1 MTISHRM
8 KRSIAGSLYKM
19 TSVSERLLRF
29 FPSTYMS
36 LDMARSNSK
45 LSQMLLMAE
54 FAKIKDGNA
63 PGKSF
68 QDVEF
73 RAYSQ
78 NGEDG
83 ILLYIFSL
91 IGFKTRQT
99 VEICAGDGIEC
110 NTANLI
116 VNHSCYGLLIDGDR
130 TRVEKGRR
138 FYQACRDTCPWPPKF
153 INAWITRE
161 SINALITDAG
171 FTGEVDLLSID
182 IDGMDYWLWR
192 EIEVIQPR
200 VVVIEFNH
208 LWGAGKAVTVPYDPV
223 FQAQMTPYGAD
234 YHGASLAAMIKLG
247 RKKGYRFVGCEKY
260 GFNAFFVRD
269 DLGRPFL
276 PEMKAEDCFN
286 HPRAKF
292 GMTQR
297 FPNVAQKKWEE
308 V

>member
-1 MTISHRM
+1 M
-8 KRSIAGSLYKM
+8 KRSIAGTLYKI
-19 TSVSERLLRF
+19 TSLSERLLRF

-36 LDMARSNSK
+36 LDLARSNSK
-45 LSQMLLMAE
+45 LSQMLLMAQYS
-54 FAKIKDGNA
+54 KIRDGNA
-63 PGKSF
+63 HGRSF

-91 IGFKTRQT
+91 IGFKSRQT

-130 TRVEKGRR
+130 ARVEKGRR
-138 FYQACRDTCPWPPKF
+138 FYRSCSDTSAWPPKF

-161 SINALITDAG
+161 SINSLIAGAG
-171 FTGEVDLLSID
+171 FEGEVDLLSID

-192 EIEVIQPR
+192 EIDAIQPR

-208 LWGAGKAVTVPYDPV
+208 LWGAGKAVTVPYDPA
-223 FQAQMTPYGAD
+223 FQAEMTPHGAD
-234 YHGASLAAMIKLG
+234 YHGASLSAMIKLG
-247 RKKGYRFVGCEKY
+247 REKGYRFVGCEKY
-260 GFNAFFVRD
+260 GFNAFFLRD
-269 DLGRPFL
+269 SLGLPHL
-276 PEMKAEDCFN
+276 PEMNAEECFN

-292 GMTQR
+292 GIAQR
-297 FPNVAQKKWEE
+297 FPNVALKQWEE